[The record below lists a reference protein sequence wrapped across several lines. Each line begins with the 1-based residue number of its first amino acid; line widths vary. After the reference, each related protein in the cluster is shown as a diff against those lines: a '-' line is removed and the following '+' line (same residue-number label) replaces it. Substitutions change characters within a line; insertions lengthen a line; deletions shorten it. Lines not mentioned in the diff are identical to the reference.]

1 MDHLVAYAIA
11 LPLMLAA
18 DAVWLG
24 LAVPL
29 FYRRRI
35 GRLLRQPPRWGAAA
49 LFYLV
54 YPAGLVFFAVS
65 TGFDSGGPTIAAFH
79 GLLFGFFT
87 YFTYNATNLAVMD
100 GYDALVAAID
110 TAWGSLMGMVVA
122 ALTVEVL
129 ARVSPLTVG

>member
-29 FYRRRI
+29 LYRRRI
-35 GRLLRQPPRWGAAA
+35 GQLLRQPPRWGVAA
-49 LFYLV
+49 LFYLI

-79 GLLFGFFT
+79 GALFGFFT
-87 YFTYNATNLAVMD
+87 YFTYNATNLAILD
-100 GYDALVAAID
+100 GYDGLVAAVD
-110 TAWGSLMGMVVA
+110 TAWGTAMGMAVSAV
-122 ALTVEVL
+122 TIEVL